1 MSKATKP
8 TGEPQVVQLS
18 PKPLP
23 SIAIESP
30 LQNFAQ
36 TIELANIDQ
45 QFPGIKAQLRH
56 CREQLELTR
65 QPYPSRRFNFPKGNV

>member
-1 MSKATKP
+1 MSP
-8 TGEPQVVQLS
+8 E
-18 PKPLP
+18 PLP
-23 SIAIESP
+23 SISVESP

-45 QFPGIKAQLRH
+45 QFPGIKAQLRR

-65 QPYPSRRFNFPKGNV
+65 QPYPSRRLNFP